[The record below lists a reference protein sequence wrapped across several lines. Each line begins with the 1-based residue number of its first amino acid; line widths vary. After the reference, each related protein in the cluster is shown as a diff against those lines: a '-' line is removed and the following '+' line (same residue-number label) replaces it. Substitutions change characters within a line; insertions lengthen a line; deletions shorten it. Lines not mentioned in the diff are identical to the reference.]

1 MDYEFKKNT
10 LDGSYTCSFS
20 MGHEVLGR
28 WLQEEVGNRL
38 ERVEEIFDLI
48 VSSKKNNSQT
58 FQLVGRE
65 ISMFISNNEVE
76 IKQNALEGEGDELSG
91 ESFEIYDSESV
102 SYCGLE
108 DFDLVMQDWK
118 KFIMR

>member
-38 ERVEEIFDLI
+38 ERAAK
-48 VSSKKNNSQT
+48 ST
-58 FQLVGRE
+58 GLVP
-65 ISMFISNNEVE
+65 S
-76 IKQNALEGEGDELSG
+76 
-91 ESFEIYDSESV
+91 
-102 SYCGLE
+102 
-108 DFDLVMQDWK
+108 
-118 KFIMR
+118 